1 MVRTLTALSDPL
13 ISQSPCRPEGTGT
26 LRLRSTVHDP
36 LDDIEVCELRGASYI
51 EGDLLSTCRPLARLP
66 AEEFV
71 PYLYGRLD
79 DWSALDT
86 ENR

>member
-13 ISQSPCRPEGTGT
+13 ISHSPCRPEGTGT

-36 LDDIEVCELRGASYI
+36 LADIEVYELRGASYI

-86 ENR
+86 ENG

>member
-13 ISQSPCRPEGTGT
+13 ISHSPCRPEGTGT

-36 LDDIEVCELRGASYI
+36 LADIEICALRGASYV

-66 AEEFV
+66 ADDFV

-86 ENR
+86 ENA